1 MANINLLAPIIFR
14 WEGGYSNH
22 PSDKGG
28 STMMGVTINTY
39 KVYCKK
45 KGLKTPTVEDLKKI
59 TKETAIDVL
68 RLLFWNPLK
77 ADSIKNQSI
86 ANLIVDNCWG
96 SGLGYMKQVQLVL
109 GVPADGLVG
118 IKTLNAINTANQREL
133 FERLKTKRASF
144 YNNIVLA
151 NPSQK
156 VFLRGWL
163 NRLNDFKFSE

>member
-22 PSDKGG
+22 PADKGG
-28 STMMGVTINTY
+28 STMMGVTFNTY
-39 KVYCKK
+39 KSYCKK
-45 KGLKTPTVEDLKKI
+45 KGLKTPTVDDLKKI

-68 RLLFWNPLK
+68 RVLFWNPLK

-96 SGLGYMKQVQLVL
+96 SGLGYMRQIQIVL
-109 GVPADGLVG
+109 GVKADGLVG
-118 IKTLNAINTANQREL
+118 MKTLNAINTANQREL
-133 FERLKTKRASF
+133 FDRLKEKRAIF
-144 YNNIVLA
+144 YNNIVLG
-151 NPSQK
+151 NPSQR

-163 NRLNDFKFSE
+163 NRLNDFKYSE